1 MPIPFPFDFK
11 NPDYLQV
18 FDWRMER
25 LQRIRQNPELVP
37 KLKTFYKDNPAQ
49 FIIDWG
55 MTYDPRNIEVG
66 LPTSLP
72 FLLFPKQE
80 EFVHWLLERWRN
92 REPGLVIKSRELGMS
107 WITVAIGCS
116 LALFNHGFS
125 MGFGSRKEILVDANG
140 DPDSLFEKARIFLRA
155 LPREFRGGWIEKKN
169 SAHMRLEFPDTDA
182 ILKGEAGDNIGRGG
196 RNSLYCRD
204 EAAFIMRS
212 EKVDA
217 ALSQTTNCNI
227 EISTPNGMTN
237 TFAQKVHNGKIEV
250 FRFHWRD
257 DPRKDQDWYN
267 RKCDQIDD
275 PVIIAQELDLNF
287 NASLEG
293 VVIPSEWVQSV
304 VDAHILLNIKPTGE
318 RLLALD
324 VADEGR
330 DKNARAGRHGIVL
343 EYMDSFS
350 GKGSDILE
358 TLEKTFNL
366 CDELDYKK
374 FRYDADGLGAA
385 VRGDARSLNKKRR
398 LDECNEIIALP
409 FRGSGAVVDP
419 EKEVFPPK
427 DNPTLKT
434 KEPKTK
440 GKGPIN
446 EDYFH
451 NAKAQ
456 AWFSLRRRFQL
467 THRVVTLARKEDTAG
482 VKEFFDKHHPDEL
495 ISISSQAK
503 EHKQLCVELSQPTFK
518 QSETGKLMIEKKP
531 DGTRS
536 PNHADA
542 VMILYAKMQPD
553 FRGFF
558 GNGTVE

>member
-18 FDWRMER
+18 FDWRLER
-25 LQRIRQNPELVP
+25 LQRIRQNPNLVP
-37 KLKTFYKDNPAQ
+37 DLKNFYRTNPAQ

-125 MGFGSRKEILVDANG
+125 MGFGSRKEALVDANG

-155 LPREFRGGWIEKKN
+155 LPREFRGGWSDKKN
-169 SAHMRLEFPDTDA
+169 SAHMRLEIPDTDA

-237 TFAQKVHNGKIEV
+237 TFAQKVHNGKISV

-257 DPRKDQDWYN
+257 DPRKDEEWYL
-267 RKCDQIDD
+267 RKCEQIDD

-293 VVIPSEWVQSV
+293 VVIPSEWVQSA

-374 FRYDADGLGAA
+374 LRYDADGIGAA
-385 VRGDARSLNKKRR
+385 VRGDARSINKKRR
-398 LDECNEIIALP
+398 LEECREIMALP

-419 EKEVFPPK
+419 EAEVFPSK
-427 DNPTLKT
+427 DAT
-434 KEPKTK
+434 KTK
-440 GKGPIN
+440 GKGPKN

-456 AWFSLRRRFQL
+456 AWFALRRRFQL
-467 THRVVTLARKEDTAG
+467 THRAVTFARKQDTAAIT
-482 VKEFFDKHHPDEL
+482 EFFDKHHPDEL
-495 ISISSQAK
+495 ISISTQAK
-503 EHKQLCVELSQPTFK
+503 EYKQLCVELSQPTFK

-531 DGTRS
+531 EGTRS

-542 VMILYAKMQPD
+542 VMILYAKMQQD
-553 FRGFF
+553 YRGFF
-558 GNGTVE
+558 GNGNMD